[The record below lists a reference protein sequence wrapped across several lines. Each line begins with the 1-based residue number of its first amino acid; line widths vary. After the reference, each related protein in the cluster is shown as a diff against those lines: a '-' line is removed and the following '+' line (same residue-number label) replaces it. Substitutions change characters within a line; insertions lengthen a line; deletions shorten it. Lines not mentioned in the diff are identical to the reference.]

1 MQSDHLSLD
10 DFKFLILSSFKWEF
24 FKPKSTLLCST
35 QVLKKHVGRR
45 ILLLMSELGMAVSQI
60 AMGIYFY
67 ILNGIR
73 TSENAS
79 YSDMD
84 NVRWLPLPILII
96 FTGEQNNL
104 EKIKKLLW
112 G

>member
-1 MQSDHLSLD
+1 M
-10 DFKFLILSSFKWEF
+10 
-24 FKPKSTLLCST
+24 
-35 QVLKKHVGRR
+35 LKKHVGRR

-73 TSENAS
+73 TSETAS

-96 FTGEQNNL
+96 FTGELTDELTHELTCQ
-104 EKIKKLLW
+104 KLSPKCNIF
-112 G
+112 GN

>member
-1 MQSDHLSLD
+1 MVHKVFTKYISLTVTEYD
-10 DFKFLILSSFKWEF
+10 SFKTNCSIF
-24 FKPKSTLLCST
+24 CST

-96 FTGEQNNL
+96 FTGEQKNL
-104 EKIKKLLW
+104 EQIKKIL
-112 G
+112 GA